1 MVFSV
6 LIAIFGFS
14 FLHSY
19 LSNVKGEMMKGVFR
33 SILISMFVTSCLVLV
48 HGNSF
53 AQLLIGQNF
62 AGSNQSQSGFIPPD
76 TDGAIGP
83 NSYAELVN
91 GTFAVFSRTGAS
103 LMSESLNQ
111 FWINAGVTPSNYAY
125 DPRIIYDKSSG
136 RWFASS
142 LDNPNKSNNFLIA
155 YSKTSDPTAG
165 WVGYSIPS
173 FGSGT
178 TNWADFDT
186 LGVNSNGV
194 YLGANYFPIGTN
206 TNYYTGFVAIPKAQ
220 FIAGLNP
227 SYTQFL
233 QVDPN
238 ATGYSVQ
245 PSLDLNGSFTVENLL
260 SDYNTPAGLL
270 QTSVITLG
278 NPGTLTSSNGVAT
291 TSYNLPPNAQQPGG
305 VNPVDT
311 GDNRFSSSVQ
321 AFVNP
326 ITGKQ
331 ELWGVQT
338 VMDNG
343 VSALHWVRIDVA
355 TNSIVQDGLINDP
368 NSVLN
373 YFYGSIAVSNSGVV
387 IGFNVSSSNQFISS
401 YAVGGLFNAL
411 GNVTFGNPILLKA
424 GSGVYSQLVNNVNRW
439 GDYSATTVDPLNP
452 NSFWTIQE
460 LPLSNNNWS
469 TQITQLLIPQS
480 SPNVPEPN
488 TLVFLLSGL
497 TGMSG
502 LFLNKLK
509 RA

>member
-1 MVFSV
+1 MNCITKVMIITSLVAGCIV
-6 LIAIFGFS
+6 LTFGNAS
-14 FLHSY
+14 
-19 LSNVKGEMMKGVFR
+19 
-33 SILISMFVTSCLVLV
+33 
-48 HGNSF
+48 

-62 AGSNQSQSGFIPPD
+62 AGSDQAQSGYIPPD
-76 TDGAIGP
+76 TEGSIGP

-91 GTFAVFSRTGAS
+91 GTFAVYSRTGTS
-103 LMSESLNQ
+103 QMSESLDQ
-111 FWINAGVTPSNYAY
+111 FWTNAGVIPSNYAY

-142 LDNPNKSNNFLIA
+142 LDNLGQSNSFLVA
-155 YSKTSDPTAG
+155 YSKTSDPMGG
-165 WVGYSIPS
+165 WVGYKIPS

-194 YLGANYFPIGTN
+194 YLGANYFPISGN
-206 TNYYTGFVAIPKAQ
+206 NYYTGFVAIPKTP

-227 SYTQFL
+227 SFTQFL

-238 ATGYSVQ
+238 NTGYSVQ
-245 PSLDLNGSFTVENLL
+245 PSLDLNGSFSAENLL

-278 NPGTLTSSNGVAT
+278 NPGTLTSSPSGVIT
-291 TSYNLPPNAQQPGG
+291 TSYVVPPNAQQPGG
-305 VNPVDT
+305 VNSLDA

-338 VMDNG
+338 VLDNG
-343 VSALHWVRIDVA
+343 VPALHWVRIDVA

-368 NSVLN
+368 NSVMN
-373 YFYGSIAVSNSGVV
+373 YFYGSIAVSNAGVV
-387 IGFNVSSSNQFISS
+387 IGFNGSSPNQFISS
-401 YAVGGLFNAL
+401 YAVGGLFNAF
-411 GNVTFGNPILLKA
+411 GNVSFGNPILLKA
-424 GSGVYSQLVNNVNRW
+424 GSGVYSQLAKSVNRW

-460 LPLSNNNWS
+460 LSSSNNSWS

-488 TLVFLLSGL
+488 TLVFLLSGV
-497 TGMSG
+497 TGMGG
-502 LFLNKLK
+502 LLMTKLK